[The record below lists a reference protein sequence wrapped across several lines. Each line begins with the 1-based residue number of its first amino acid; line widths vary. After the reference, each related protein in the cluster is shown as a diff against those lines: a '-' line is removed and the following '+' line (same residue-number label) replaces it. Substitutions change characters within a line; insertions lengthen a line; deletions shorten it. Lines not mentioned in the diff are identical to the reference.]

1 MISEVKSHL
10 YDLQRDNQDR
20 EVFKVV
26 AERATKRIIKMWK
39 EKLRVDD
46 SIGVFYDVFDV
57 ICFMIFYDVICDLL
71 R

>member
-1 MISEVKSHL
+1 VISEVKSHL